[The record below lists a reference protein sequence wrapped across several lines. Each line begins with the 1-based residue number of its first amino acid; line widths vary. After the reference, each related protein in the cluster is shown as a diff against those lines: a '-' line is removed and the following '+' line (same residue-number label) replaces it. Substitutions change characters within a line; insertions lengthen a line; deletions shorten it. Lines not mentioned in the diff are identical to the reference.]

1 MGYDQ
6 TKNYNREIKL
16 NQIGIIYNFNI
27 QKKINDWTETE
38 NLEKLVQELC
48 KSLKSLEFKN

>member
-6 TKNYNREIKL
+6 SKNYNREIKL
-16 NQIGIIYNFNI
+16 NQIRIIYNLNI

-48 KSLKSLEFKN
+48 KSFKSLEFKN

>member
-1 MGYDQ
+1 LGYDQ
-6 TKNYNREIKL
+6 SKNYNREIKL
-16 NQIGIIYNFNI
+16 NQIRIIYNLNI

-48 KSLKSLEFKN
+48 KSFKSLEFKN

>member
-1 MGYDQ
+1 LGYDQ

-48 KSLKSLEFKN
+48 KSFKS